1 MPGTN
6 DLVLSLIGG
15 KWTTFRAFSEQSC
28 EAVLTLLGKARIVS
42 TVDVPIGGGRDYP
55 RDETSRKA
63 MTGRIGIRGD
73 TLLDRYGTK
82 AVAVQAFADT
92 TKDKPMAS
100 LPDYNTGEIAYICAN
115 ENVRH
120 LADLLLR
127 RTAITMEG
135 LLTPDA
141 ILETS
146 KIAANILGWDKART
160 KAEVEHA
167 EAELAKRSVKNVR
180 PA

>member
-1 MPGTN
+1 
-6 DLVLSLIGG
+6 
-15 KWTTFRAFSEQSC
+15 
-28 EAVLTLLGKARIVS
+28 
-42 TVDVPIGGGRDYP
+42 
-55 RDETSRKA
+55 

-73 TLLDRYGTK
+73 ALLDRYGTK

-92 TKDKPMAS
+92 TQGKPMAS
-100 LPDYNTGEIAYICAN
+100 LPGYNTGEIAYICAN

-127 RTAITMEG
+127 RTAITMEV

-146 KIAANILGWDKART
+146 KIAANILGWNKART

-167 EAELAKRSVKNVR
+167 EDELARKSVRNVR